1 MSRLNLYRRSLI
13 IAAAAVVVAAIMVA
27 FCAAALMPAAFAQG
41 TAGVLPQLAP
51 GQSLGLAL
59 GMPTVPNLRDAGQ
72 QELRERFLSK

>member
-1 MSRLNLYRRSLI
+1 
-13 IAAAAVVVAAIMVA
+13 
-27 FCAAALMPAAFAQG
+27 MPAAFAQG